1 MSLDLSAVLK
11 GDYSSALLKGL
22 EVTLELTLV
31 SWMLAFSLGTLLALV
46 RMSTSK
52 AARGAV
58 TAYVEFHRNVPL
70 LVLILLWYFGVLTL
84 LPRPIETWLNEHGSE
99 FGAAAIAI
107 GLCMAAYVA
116 EDIRSG
122 IRSLPIGQ
130 NEAARVLG
138 LSYVQAAL
146 YVIFPQAVRIAI
158 PLLVNRAI
166 IFFKGTALAMTI
178 GVAELTYVT
187 REIENATFRTFEAYL
202 IATVI
207 YVLLSLIIM
216 GVGAG
221 LENRYRIKGK

>member
-1 MSLDLSAVLK
+1 MGLEFSAVLQ
-11 GDYSSALLKGL
+11 GHYSSALAHGL
-22 EVTLELTLV
+22 GVTLELTVL
-31 SWMLAFSLGTLLALV
+31 SWALAFSLGTLLALI
-46 RMSTSK
+46 RMSTSSI
-52 AARGAV
+52 ARGFV

-84 LPRPIETWLNEHGSE
+84 LPGSIQSWLNEHGSE
-99 FGAAAIAI
+99 FVAAAIAV

-138 LSYVQAAL
+138 LSYIQAAV
-146 YVIFPQAVRIAI
+146 YVILPQAVRIAI

-166 IFFKGTALAMTI
+166 IFFKGSALAMTI

-202 IATVI
+202 IATTVYI
-207 YVLLSLIIM
+207 LLSLVIM
-216 GVGAG
+216 SVGAV
-221 LENRYRIKGK
+221 LESRYRITGR